1 MTNFYAVV
9 MQSSGMTP
17 LAQWLVIGLSVASLM
32 VAVVASGPQ
41 QLAAWKVRVMGGL
54 AVALVLAV
62 LASNASALTI
72 IDCTVMMTNY
82 WWIFWG
88 C

>member
-17 LAQWLVIGLSVASLM
+17 LAQWLVIGLTMAALMASM
-32 VAVVASGPQ
+32 VVLRPVP
-41 QLAAWKVRVMGGL
+41 AWKVRVVAGL

-62 LASNASALTI
+62 LASTASAVTI
-72 IDCTVMMTNY
+72 IECQY
-82 WWIFWG
+82 YLPSSLWWLFWS